1 MVLPALAAA
10 KLAGIPGNVNKYLR
24 SESNV
29 VKGMTKGE
37 RAWGYGLWIVLG
49 IFFFAILLAVWWATG
64 GFEDSSIAPN
74 PMHNTRVSKRDIGS
88 GHKEMM
94 FSNRNMR
101 RRNSYKRQHNK
112 TVGGDEFGGYYGIH
126 PRGFSQGEPRQKYK
140 IGQTMEID
148 PGGTGEEEEDDFIQ
162 SVKKVEQRNRKRLSK
177 SMNTGSGVN
186 NTGHIQQ
193 VSEINTA
200 TNLSSSS
207 DFKSAFGRNS
217 GYRNI
222 NRYIQP
228 LEPRGVSR
236 DALNFAS
243 ITK

>member
-1 MVLPALAAA
+1 MLNIKMSTEPLLTKPKFSMPKI
-10 KLAGIPGNVNKYLR
+10 KL
-24 SESNV
+24 
-29 VKGMTKGE
+29 GE
-37 RAWGYGLWIVLG
+37 KQKA
-49 IFFFAILLAVWWATG
+49 FFASDNFWTLYFPLGLFFTVGPFIFWFLNYGPLKRV
-64 GFEDSSIAPN
+64 APD
-74 PMHNTRVSKRDIGS
+74 PMHNTRVSKRNIGND
-88 GHKEMM
+88 HREMM

-101 RRNSYKRQHNK
+101 RRNSYQRQHNK
-112 TVGGDEFGGYYGIH
+112 TTGGDEFGGYYGIH
-126 PRGFSQGEPRQKYK
+126 PRGFSQGEPRRKYK

-148 PGGTGEEEEDDFIQ
+148 PGGAGEEEDDDFIE

-177 SMNTGSGVN
+177 SMQTGTGVN

-200 TNLSSSS
+200 TNLSSIN
-207 DFKSAFGRNS
+207 DFTSAFGRNNGS
-217 GYRNI
+217 RNI

-228 LEPRGVSR
+228 LEPRGVSS

>member
-1 MVLPALAAA
+1 MSTEPLLTKPKFSMPKIKLGEKQRAFLSSDNFWTLYLPLG
-10 KLAGIPGNVNKYLR
+10 LFFTIGPFIFWFLN
-24 SESNV
+24 
-29 VKGMTKGE
+29 
-37 RAWGYGLWIVLG
+37 YGPLKRV
-49 IFFFAILLAVWWATG
+49 
-64 GFEDSSIAPN
+64 APN
-74 PMHNTRVSKRDIGS
+74 PMHNTRVSKRDIGN
-88 GHKEMM
+88 GHREMM

-112 TVGGDEFGGYYGIH
+112 TAGGDEFGGYYGIH
-126 PRGFSQGEPRQKYK
+126 PRGFSQDNPRMKPK

-148 PGGTGEEEEDDFIQ
+148 PGGAGEEEDDDFIQ

-177 SMNTGSGVN
+177 SMHTGTGVN

-200 TNLSSSS
+200 TDLSSRN
-207 DFKSAFGRNS
+207 DFKSAFARNS
-217 GYRNI
+217 GHRNI

>member
-1 MVLPALAAA
+1 MSTEPLLTKPKFSMPKI
-10 KLAGIPGNVNKYLR
+10 KL
-24 SESNV
+24 
-29 VKGMTKGE
+29 GE
-37 RAWGYGLWIVLG
+37 KQRA
-49 IFFFAILLAVWWATG
+49 FFASKNFWEVYLPLGAFFIV
-64 GFEDSSIAPN
+64 APFVFWFLTYGPLKRTAPS
-74 PMHNTRVSKRDIGS
+74 PMHNTRVSKRDIGN

-101 RRNSYKRQHNK
+101 RRNSYSRQHNK

-140 IGQTMEID
+140 IGVTTEID
-148 PGGTGEEEEDDFIQ
+148 PGGAGEEEDEDFIQ
-162 SVKKVEQRNRKRLSK
+162 SVKKVEERNRKRLSK
-177 SMNTGSGVN
+177 SMHTGTGVN

-200 TNLSSSS
+200 TNLSSQN
-207 DFKSAFGRNS
+207 DFKSAFARNS
-217 GYRNI
+217 GHRNI

>member
-1 MVLPALAAA
+1 MSTEPLLTKPKFSMPKI
-10 KLAGIPGNVNKYLR
+10 KL
-24 SESNV
+24 
-29 VKGMTKGE
+29 GE
-37 RAWGYGLWIVLG
+37 KQRA
-49 IFFFAILLAVWWATG
+49 FFASNNFWHIYLPLGAFFIFVPFIYWFLNYGPLTRV
-64 GFEDSSIAPN
+64 APS
-74 PMHNTRVSKRDIGS
+74 PMHNTRVSKRDIGNS
-88 GHKEMM
+88 HKEMM

-101 RRNSYKRQHNK
+101 RRNSYNRQQNK

-126 PRGFSQGEPRQKYK
+126 PRGFSQGESRMKPKL
-140 IGQTMEID
+140 GQSIEID
-148 PGGTGEEEEDDFIQ
+148 PGLDEEEYEDFIDGVQ
-162 SVKKVEQRNRKRLSK
+162 EIDARNRKRLSK
-177 SMNTGSGVN
+177 SMHTGNGVN

-200 TNLSSSS
+200 TNLSSRN
-207 DFKSAFGRNS
+207 DFTSAFGRNS
-217 GYRNI
+217 GHRNI